1 MGAPLDAAGFA
12 ARMARLGPFPPAP
25 RIAVAV
31 SGGADSLALAWLA
44 GPWARARGGEARGLI
59 VDHGLRPGSAVEA
72 ATAAAQ
78 LEGLGVQA
86 RVLRLRGL
94 SPGPGLAARAR
105 AARYAA
111 LAAACAEAGIAH
123 LLLGHHAADQ
133 AETLI
138 LRALA
143 GSDVTGMA
151 GMAAATR
158 LAGLW
163 LLRPLLDVPPGALRA
178 TLTAAGLGWAEDPS
192 NRDQAATR
200 ARLRAL
206 RGDLDGG
213 GFATSALVAAARAA
227 GAARAAAEARAAA
240 FLAAHV
246 VLHDAGF
253 AVLPP
258 GPVPVPAL
266 AWLIAAVGGAARPP
280 SGSGLARLAA
290 RPGPATLGG
299 ARLLPAGRLGP
310 GWRLE
315 REVARVAPEV
325 PAEAGA
331 RWDRRWRL
339 EGADAPPG
347 AMLGALGADA
357 ARLRA
362 VSRLPA
368 SVLAGLPAIRRRGT
382 LVAVPPLGWGEA
394 GFAVR
399 FAPLAGSCFVPFRPG

>member
-44 GPWARARGGEARGLI
+44 GPWARARGGEAFGLI
-59 VDHGLRPGSAVEA
+59 VDHGLRAGSAAEA

-78 LEGLGVQA
+78 LDGLGVQA

-94 SPGPGLAARAR
+94 SLGPGLAARAR

-158 LAGLW
+158 LEGLW
-163 LLRPLLDVPPGALRA
+163 LLRPLLDVPPAALRA
-178 TLTAAGLGWAEDPS
+178 ALTAAGLGWAEDPS

-200 ARLRAL
+200 GRLRAL
-206 RGDLDGG
+206 RGDPDGG
-213 GFATSALVAAARAA
+213 GFATGALVAAARAA
-227 GAARAAAEARAAA
+227 
-240 FLAAHV
+240 
-246 VLHDAGF
+246 
-253 AVLPP
+253 
-258 GPVPVPAL
+258 
-266 AWLIAAVGGAARPP
+266 
-280 SGSGLARLAA
+280 
-290 RPGPATLGG
+290 
-299 ARLLPAGRLGP
+299 
-310 GWRLE
+310 
-315 REVARVAPEV
+315 
-325 PAEAGA
+325 
-331 RWDRRWRL
+331 
-339 EGADAPPG
+339 
-347 AMLGALGADA
+347 
-357 ARLRA
+357 
-362 VSRLPA
+362 
-368 SVLAGLPAIRRRGT
+368 
-382 LVAVPPLGWGEA
+382 
-394 GFAVR
+394 
-399 FAPLAGSCFVPFRPG
+399 

>member
-1 MGAPLDAAGFA
+1 MGAPLNAAGFA

-31 SGGADSLALAWLA
+31 SGGADSLALALLA
-44 GPWARARGGEARGLI
+44 GPWARAQGGEARGLI
-59 VDHGLRPGSAVEA
+59 VDHGLRAASAAEA

-78 LEGLGVQA
+78 LAGMGIGA

-94 SPGPGLAARAR
+94 PPGPGLAARAR
-105 AARYAA
+105 AARYVA

-143 GSDVTGMA
+143 GSDATGMA

-158 LAGLW
+158 REGLW
-163 LLRPLLDVPPGALRA
+163 LLRPLLDVPPVALRVS
-178 TLTAAGLGWAEDPS
+178 LTAAGLGWAEDPS

-206 RGDLDGG
+206 RGDPDGG
-213 GFATSALVAAARAA
+213 GFATRALLEAARAA

-246 VLHDAGF
+246 VSHDAGF
-253 AVLPP
+253 ALLPP

-266 AWLIAAVGGAARPP
+266 AWLIAAVGGAARLP
-280 SGSGLARLAA
+280 SGSGLATLAA

-310 GWRLE
+310 GWLLV
-315 REVARVAPEV
+315 REIARVAPEL
-325 PAEAGA
+325 PAAVGA

-347 AMLGALGADA
+347 AMLGALGAEA
-357 ARLRA
+357 AGLRA
-362 VSRLPA
+362 VSPLPA
-368 SVLAGLPAIRRRGT
+368 SVLAGLPAIRRGGV

-394 GFAVR
+394 GFVAR
-399 FAPLAGSCFVPFRPG
+399 FAPPAGRCFVPFRPG